1 MEVTNLIEKCTKHSK
16 DFATEVEK
24 LWNDELSSESGL
36 SRKTRN
42 VIRNILRDITKSLM
56 TDKKSK
62 CFRILER
69 STINGE
75 QIKDVYKT
83 IFNNGVDVESRIN
96 TTGKYV
102 LFTVMTYAAAELRL
116 IKSDE
121 IFALLSRF
129 FNMICDIHRKYGC
142 GNMFVGIPAALI
154 NLLEIDQIN
163 KLFSVFSTRYDA
175 KTYLYTEY
183 FLFLNINHYLVS
195 GSELFINVAY
205 GPASFSSP
213 ISVPDYIMEALTFK
227 ACDHIMKSGD
237 LKYTYAF
244 TKKVKDLFNTKS
256 DSVYQYVRLH
266 EMSYDGVSEDT
277 DDDDEVFAILNLSI
291 DSSVDRYRNRVLL
304 LTPEVASLR
313 KEYSEAEPDYK
324 YLMDEEVPAYDKHLP
339 KPITNTGIEEPHAT
353 GGDKEEEQQPVKVVQ
368 SKPDDGI
375 TPYNPFEDPDYVPT
389 ITKTVLGIADYQLVI
404 NKLIEWLDKC
414 EEECGNGGEYK
425 TELEEAKRKLTE
437 MNLELSDKL
446 SKIRTLERDSVYKT
460 ERIDRLTKEIKELR
474 DIQNGTDDGSDSSEI
489 DKKTIRE
496 LRESLDREREMRT
509 ELERELDTIR
519 DGKVEGSCQRE
530 LELSRMWLKQRD
542 DDLRAE
548 IDKRRN
554 VEWELSRL
562 RRDIKEC
569 DKYKED
575 LDKAKTTI
583 SNYVSRIS
591 TLESEIAK
599 YQQDRDTLSVVR
611 RELEEERRRVRDL
624 ESSLDECTRNQE
636 DTQEVDALRS
646 RIRELENKLA
656 DCIESG
662 GGNLTE
668 ISRLQSKISD
678 LERQLSECR
687 GNATEISRLQYRITD
702 LERQLNDCR
711 RNNDNNADTE
721 REMQRLRNRITD
733 LERQLSDCRRNNE
746 SNADMEREMQ
756 RLRDRIMDLDRQL
769 NECKRNGNGASSEE
783 VNRLKTRIRDLE
795 RSLEICS
802 KDESE
807 LYSAYKSELGRAR
820 EQISNLQESLRRERE
835 SDKTDSYYRRE
846 LTRERNKIVELEKEL
861 NKCFDTNHAKY
872 IDEINSKKTRISDL
886 ERQLAACK
894 SNGGSNGDM
903 DQYKREI
910 ESLKRELAECRRGN
924 NGSHSDCKYYDEE
937 AREEVKRL
945 RQELTQL
952 HEDLKRAR
960 ESDKNDSYYKRELER
975 QRAKVIEV
983 EKELER
989 YFDDSRLAECKR
1001 HGDEMLRKIADL
1013 EKKLRD
1019 GGNGNGGNGCT
1030 SSCEFERKRIAVLEA
1045 EVRKSMETIKALEKF
1060 MEFDRLQKDCADKL
1074 DREKERRMKAERD
1087 LEREIA
1093 RKNCGGNPCERELE
1107 SERSNV
1113 KRLEYQLDAEKEKVK
1128 FYKRELERDRY
1139 LSSRYLTSSS
1149 DPDEKPLPNYTFPRI
1164 EVEPLTTEDTEP
1176 KPVEVV
1182 PPSSDVT
1189 EPISS
1194 GVTPSVDAEPEHPQ
1208 LSEYQTSVSQVAVT
1222 PPPKPETPQISDYQ
1236 DYSELYSASNN
1247 TESKN
1252 VFSELAYLDEL
1263 DKLDDIDEYLLNN
1276 IMPEKTV

>member
-16 DFATEVEK
+16 DFATEVKK
-24 LWNDELSSESGL
+24 LWNDELSFESGL

-42 VIRNILRDITKSLM
+42 VIRNILRDITKSLT

-129 FNMICDIHRKYGC
+129 FNIICDIHRKYGC

-154 NLLEIDQIN
+154 ILLEIDHIN

-175 KTYLYTEY
+175 KAYLYTEY
-183 FLFLNINHYLVS
+183 FLFLNINHYLLS
-195 GSELFINVAY
+195 GSDLFINVAY
-205 GPASFSSP
+205 GAVSFSSP

-256 DSVYQYVRLH
+256 DSIYQYVRLH

-313 KEYSEAEPDYK
+313 KEYSEVEPDYK

-353 GGDKEEEQQPVKVVQ
+353 GGDEDQPIKVVHPPNND
-368 SKPDDGI
+368 KDDAI
-375 TPYNPFEDPDYVPT
+375 KPYNPLEDPNYVPT
-389 ITKTVLGIADYQLVI
+389 ITRTAIGIADYQLVI

-414 EEECGNGGEYK
+414 EEECGNSGEFK

-437 MNLELSDKL
+437 LNAELSDKL

-460 ERIDRLTKEIKELR
+460 ERIDRLTKEIKEHR
-474 DIQNGTDDGSDSSEI
+474 DIQNGTDDGSDLLEI

-496 LRESLDREREMRT
+496 LRESLDREREMRS
-509 ELERELDTIR
+509 ELEKELDTIR
-519 DGKVEGSCQRE
+519 NGKVDGSCQRE

-554 VEWELSRL
+554 VELELSRL

-575 LDKAKTTI
+575 LDKAKTNI
-583 SNYVSRIS
+583 SNYVSKIS

-624 ESSLDECTRNQE
+624 ESRLDECTRNQE

-646 RIRELENKLA
+646 RIRELENKLT

-668 ISRLQSKISD
+668 ISRLQSRISD

-687 GNATEISRLQYRITD
+687 ENATEISRLQSRISD

-711 RNNDNNADTE
+711 RNNETNAETE
-721 REMQRLRNRITD
+721 RD
-733 LERQLSDCRRNNE
+733 
-746 SNADMEREMQ
+746 A
-756 RLRDRIMDLDRQL
+756 
-769 NECKRNGNGASSEE
+769 
-783 VNRLKTRIRDLE
+783 
-795 RSLEICS
+795 
-802 KDESE
+802 
-807 LYSAYKSELGRAR
+807 
-820 EQISNLQESLRRERE
+820 
-835 SDKTDSYYRRE
+835 
-846 LTRERNKIVELEKEL
+846 
-861 NKCFDTNHAKY
+861 
-872 IDEINSKKTRISDL
+872 
-886 ERQLAACK
+886 
-894 SNGGSNGDM
+894 
-903 DQYKREI
+903 
-910 ESLKRELAECRRGN
+910 
-924 NGSHSDCKYYDEE
+924 
-937 AREEVKRL
+937 
-945 RQELTQL
+945 
-952 HEDLKRAR
+952 
-960 ESDKNDSYYKRELER
+960 
-975 QRAKVIEV
+975 
-983 EKELER
+983 
-989 YFDDSRLAECKR
+989 
-1001 HGDEMLRKIADL
+1001 
-1013 EKKLRD
+1013 
-1019 GGNGNGGNGCT
+1019 T
-1030 SSCEFERKRIAVLEA
+1030 S
-1045 EVRKSMETIKALEKF
+1045 
-1060 MEFDRLQKDCADKL
+1060 
-1074 DREKERRMKAERD
+1074 
-1087 LEREIA
+1087 
-1093 RKNCGGNPCERELE
+1093 
-1107 SERSNV
+1107 
-1113 KRLEYQLDAEKEKVK
+1113 
-1128 FYKRELERDRY
+1128 
-1139 LSSRYLTSSS
+1139 
-1149 DPDEKPLPNYTFPRI
+1149 
-1164 EVEPLTTEDTEP
+1164 
-1176 KPVEVV
+1176 
-1182 PPSSDVT
+1182 
-1189 EPISS
+1189 
-1194 GVTPSVDAEPEHPQ
+1194 
-1208 LSEYQTSVSQVAVT
+1208 
-1222 PPPKPETPQISDYQ
+1222 
-1236 DYSELYSASNN
+1236 
-1247 TESKN
+1247 
-1252 VFSELAYLDEL
+1252 
-1263 DKLDDIDEYLLNN
+1263 
-1276 IMPEKTV
+1276 

>member
-24 LWNDELSSESGL
+24 LWNDELSSGSGL

-42 VIRNILRDITKSLM
+42 VIRNILRDITKSLT

-154 NLLEIDQIN
+154 VLLEIDHIN

-175 KTYLYTEY
+175 KAYLYTEY
-183 FLFLNINHYLVS
+183 FLFLNINHYLLS
-195 GSELFINVAY
+195 GSDLFINVAY
-205 GPASFSSP
+205 GAVSFSSP

-256 DSVYQYVRLH
+256 DSIYQYVRLH

-313 KEYSEAEPDYK
+313 KEYSEVEPDYK

-353 GGDKEEEQQPVKVVQ
+353 GGDKEDQPIKVVHPPNND
-368 SKPDDGI
+368 KDDAI
-375 TPYNPFEDPDYVPT
+375 KPYNPLEDPNYVPT
-389 ITKTVLGIADYQLVI
+389 ITRTAIGIADYQLVI

-414 EEECGNGGEYK
+414 EEECGNGGEFK

-437 MNLELSDKL
+437 LNAELSDKL

-496 LRESLDREREMRT
+496 LRESLDREREMRS
-509 ELERELDTIR
+509 ELEKELDTIR
-519 DGKVEGSCQRE
+519 NGKVDGSCQRE

-583 SNYVSRIS
+583 STYVSRIS

-624 ESSLDECTRNQE
+624 ESRLDECTRNQE

-668 ISRLQSKISD
+668 ISRLRSRISD

-687 GNATEISRLQYRITD
+687 GNVTEINRLQSRISD

-711 RNNDNNADTE
+711 RNNETNAETE
-721 REMQRLRNRITD
+721 REMRRLRDRISD

-769 NECKRNGNGASSEE
+769 NECKRNGNGTSSEE

-807 LYSAYKSELGRAR
+807 LYSAYKTELGRAR

-861 NKCFDTNHAKY
+861 NKCFDANHAKY

-886 ERQLAACK
+886 ERQLSACK

-989 YFDDSRLAECKR
+989 YFDDSRLEECKR

-1013 EKKLRD
+1013 ERKLRD

-1060 MEFDRLQKDCADKL
+1060 MEFDRLQKDCSDKL
-1074 DREKERRMKAERD
+1074 DRERERRMKAERD

-1149 DPDEKPLPNYTFPRI
+1149 DPHEKPLPNYTFPRI
-1164 EVEPLTTEDTEP
+1164 EDVSPLTTEATGS
-1176 KPVEVV
+1176 VEVA
-1182 PPSSDVT
+1182 PPSTDVT
-1189 EPISS
+1189 EPI
-1194 GVTPSVDAEPEHPQ
+1194 GVTPSVDVEPKHPQ

-1222 PPPKPETPQISDYQ
+1222 PQPPTKPEYQSSLDY
-1236 DYSELYSASNN
+1236 DKVVIEDPTSFE
-1247 TESKN
+1247 
-1252 VFSELAYLDEL
+1252 EL
-1263 DKLDDIDEYLLNN
+1263 DLDYLDDIDDYLQQLLNKK
-1276 IMPEKTV
+1276 PTSEKTA

>member
-42 VIRNILRDITKSLM
+42 VIRNILRDITKSLT

-154 NLLEIDQIN
+154 VLLEIDHIN

-175 KTYLYTEY
+175 KAYLYTEY
-183 FLFLNINHYLVS
+183 FLFLNINHYLLS
-195 GSELFINVAY
+195 GSDLFINVAY
-205 GPASFSSP
+205 GAVSFSSP

-256 DSVYQYVRLH
+256 DSIYQYVRLH

-313 KEYSEAEPDYK
+313 KEYSEVEPDYK

-353 GGDKEEEQQPVKVVQ
+353 GGDKEDQPIKVVHPPNND
-368 SKPDDGI
+368 KDDAI
-375 TPYNPFEDPDYVPT
+375 KPYNPLEDPNYVPT
-389 ITKTVLGIADYQLVI
+389 ITRTAIGIADYQLVI

-414 EEECGNGGEYK
+414 EEECGNGGEFK

-437 MNLELSDKL
+437 LNAELSDKL

-496 LRESLDREREMRT
+496 LRESLDREREMRS
-509 ELERELDTIR
+509 ELEKELDTIR
-519 DGKVEGSCQRE
+519 NGKVDGSCQRE

-583 SNYVSRIS
+583 STYVSRIS

-624 ESSLDECTRNQE
+624 ESRLDECTRNQE

-668 ISRLQSKISD
+668 ISRLRSRIS
-678 LERQLSECR
+678 
-687 GNATEISRLQYRITD
+687 D

-711 RNNDNNADTE
+711 RNNENNADTE
-721 REMQRLRNRITD
+721 REMQRLRNRISD

-807 LYSAYKSELGRAR
+807 LYSAYKTELGRAR

-989 YFDDSRLAECKR
+989 YFDDSRLEECKR

-1045 EVRKSMETIKALEKF
+1045 ELRKSMETIKALEKF
-1060 MEFDRLQKDCADKL
+1060 MEFDRLQKDCSDKL
-1074 DREKERRMKAERD
+1074 DRERERRMKAERD

-1139 LSSRYLTSSS
+1139 LSSRYLTS

-1164 EVEPLTTEDTEP
+1164 EDVSPLTTEATGS
-1176 KPVEVV
+1176 VEVA
-1182 PPSSDVT
+1182 PPSTDVT

-1194 GVTPSVDAEPEHPQ
+1194 GVTPSVDVEPEHPQ

-1222 PPPKPETPQISDYQ
+1222 PPPKPETPQISEYQ
-1236 DYSELYSASNN
+1236 TSDDIYSASNN
-1247 TESKN
+1247 TESN
-1252 VFSELAYLDEL
+1252 NMFLELAYLDNL
-1263 DKLDDIDEYLLNN
+1263 DNLDDIDKYLLNN
-1276 IMPEKTV
+1276 ITPEKTA